1 MCKRLI
7 LYAIN
12 IWGHEKA
19 ERNQKQPKL
28 RKTTMGEG
36 SQKGERYQPKAI

>member
-28 RKTTMGEG
+28 RKSTW
-36 SQKGERYQPKAI
+36 GEREPKR